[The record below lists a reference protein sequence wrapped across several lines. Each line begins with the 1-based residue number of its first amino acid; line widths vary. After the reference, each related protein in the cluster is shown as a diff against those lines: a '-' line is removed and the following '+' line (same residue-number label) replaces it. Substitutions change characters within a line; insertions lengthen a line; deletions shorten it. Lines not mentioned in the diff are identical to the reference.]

1 MDQKQKFP
9 VNLTVTIEPASLKK
23 IVEGGRLAE
32 FVDAFSVLASA
43 HIQSEI
49 INHVATG
56 SVGGLTI
63 TRGFDDEPGFGN
75 GPHHWPYPKGIF
87 EDVLRERAKVE
98 TDKVVEKTAAKAAGM

>member
-9 VNLTVTIEPASLKK
+9 VNFTVNIEPASLKK
-23 IVEGGRLAE
+23 IVESGRLTE
-32 FVDAFSVLASA
+32 FVDAFSTLASA

-63 TRGFDDEPGFGN
+63 TRGFDDEPGYGN
-75 GPHHWPYPKGIF
+75 GPHHWPFPKGIF
-87 EDVLRERAKVE
+87 EDVLRERAKIE
-98 TDKVVEKTAAKAAGM
+98 TARVVEKTVAKTAGG